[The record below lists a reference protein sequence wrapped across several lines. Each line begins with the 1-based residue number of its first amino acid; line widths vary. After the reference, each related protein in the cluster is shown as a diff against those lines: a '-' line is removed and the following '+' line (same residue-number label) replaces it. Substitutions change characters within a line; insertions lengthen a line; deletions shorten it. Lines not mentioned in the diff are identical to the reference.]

1 MSQLTTEQVLL
12 LNNLMYLGGNA
23 PVENFEGQTVADM
36 VNSVDVSKLNS
47 DKGLTSD
54 NEIKQIIN
62 AVKSDPELCSMKIA
76 STHTDNA
83 AGGGGGKSV
92 VFLNESSKEA
102 VVTFRGTANNEWKD
116 NFYGGY
122 QSDTAQQKNALD
134 WYKQTYEDNNLGDYY
149 VTVTGHSKGG
159 NKAKYVTVLDD
170 SVDRCLSFDGQGF
183 SDEFMEKYESQ
194 IGVNQGKIQ
203 NHNVDKDYVNIL
215 LNDIGETTYYE
226 GQHYGEG
233 KLAEAHCADTLLKFN
248 EDGSVSMVVN
258 PDGQYQPMKDL
269 DNFMNGYLRTL
280 GPEDKKKTLEFF
292 AEAVNAAMDK
302 NTTADELK
310 AILMDPKHEGAITNL
325 LAYTVVYAEE
335 NPEMAKNVKNIL
347 SELGFEQYTE
357 YVDKVQDVLEMKF
370 DLGVLGTYSMTEV
383 ANFLGGVVSGVL
395 AAGDWIRDLVLNK
408 IMEKTGLSKEE
419 AEKLLNIIL
428 LTTVKLDDV
437 EINNNGSDIKVKDTS
452 FGGVGYIKEDS
463 GALLGTAEVFRTSAN
478 NAQNLLDEFESAMKG
493 IKFSALELLGFKS
506 LIVTAFN
513 RIIRAYGNLGGALED
528 SAMQYDRT
536 EQGNVDRFV

>member
-102 VVTFRGTANNEWKD
+102 VVTFRGTASNEWKD
-116 NFYGGY
+116 NFAGGY
-122 QSDTAQQKNALD
+122 QSDTAQQQNALD

-183 SDEFMEKYESQ
+183 SDEFMDKYESQ
-194 IGVNQGKIQ
+194 IGANQGKIQ

-226 GQHYGEG
+226 GQHYGDG

-280 GPEDKKKTLEFF
+280 DPKDKQTILEFYGEM
-292 AEAVNAAMDK
+292 ADAAM
-302 NTTADELK
+302 NNASAEEMK
-310 AILMDPKHEGAITNL
+310 AILMDPKYADALPNM
-325 LAYTVVYAEE
+325 LAYTVVYAKE
-335 NPEMAKNVKNIL
+335 NPEMAENINNIL
-347 SELGFEQYTE
+347 SELGFGQFTE
-357 YVDKVQDVLEMKF
+357 YVDTVQEYLEMEF
-370 DLGVLGTYSMTEV
+370 DLGILGTYTMLDV
-383 ANFLGGVVSGVL
+383 AQLLGGVVSGWGWL
-395 AAGDWIRDLVLNK
+395 RDRIVDILMDK
-408 IMEKTGLSKEE
+408 MGISREE
-419 AEKLLNIIL
+419 AEKLLDVVCK
-428 LTTVKLDDV
+428 TTDKLDDV
-437 EINNNGSDIKVKDTS
+437 KINDNGSDIKVKDTS

-463 GALLGTAEVFRTSAN
+463 AAMLGTAEVFRTSAN
-478 NAQNLLDEFESAMKG
+478 NAQNLLDEFESTMKS
-493 IKFSALELLGFKS
+493 IKFSAAELVGFKA
-506 LIVTAFN
+506 LIALAFR

-536 EQGNVDRFV
+536 EQGNVDRFA